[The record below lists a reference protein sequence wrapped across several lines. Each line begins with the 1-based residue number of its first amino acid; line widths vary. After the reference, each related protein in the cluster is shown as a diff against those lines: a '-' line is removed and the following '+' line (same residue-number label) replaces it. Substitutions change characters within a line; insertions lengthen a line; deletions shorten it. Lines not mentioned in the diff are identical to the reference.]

1 MENIEAESDKIIDEG
16 VDDNKHKILIPF
28 LRKIANSL
36 ENDDLAPKQLGM
48 VGEFFMKYQCEEEL
62 SNGKETEFTE
72 KDMKKFLFLGWY
84 VYTQILEDNTLPGE
98 IRDEDRSLELPC
110 EFGGC

>member
-1 MENIEAESDKIIDEG
+1 MEITETGLDEKNNE
-16 VDDNKHKILIPF
+16 NKHKILIPF

-36 ENDDLAPKQLGM
+36 ENGDLEPKQLGM

-62 SNGKETEFTE
+62 SNGKEQEFTD

-84 VYTQILEDNTLPGE
+84 VYTKILEDNTMSEEE
-98 IRDEDRSLELPC
+98 ISEEDRRLQLPC
-110 EFGGC
+110 EFEGC